1 MRKND
6 VEECEDKQKL
16 QRLLEKF
23 CKLHD
28 LRFCMK
34 TGDGICTALVLGK
47 TSHPVY
53 FYIDSAGFAKKWV
66 MRFSCSHGE
75 NGLSAEETACKTA
88 IQSILEASRLLVLSY
103 YVSGQRTIDVS
114 NVRTLDQL
122 EILCDLGE
130 E

>member
-1 MRKND
+1 MMLKSVKTNRSFKD
-6 VEECEDKQKL
+6 I
-16 QRLLEKF
+16 LEKF

-28 LRFCMK
+28 LRFYMK
-34 TGDGICTALVLGK
+34 IGDGICTALVLGK

-53 FYIDSAGFAKKWV
+53 FCIDSSGFAKKWV

-75 NGLSAEETACKTA
+75 TGLSTEETACKTA
-88 IQSILEASRLLVLSY
+88 IQSILEASRLLVLNY
-103 YVSGQRTIDVS
+103 YVSGQQTIDIS

-130 E
+130 A

>member
-1 MRKND
+1 MTLKSVKTNRSFKD
-6 VEECEDKQKL
+6 I
-16 QRLLEKF
+16 LEKF

-34 TGDGICTALVLGK
+34 IGDGICTVLVLGK

-53 FYIDSAGFAKKWV
+53 FCIDSAGFAKKWV

-75 NGLSAEETACKTA
+75 TGLSAEETACKTA

-103 YVSGQRTIDVS
+103 YPSGQRTIDVS
-114 NVRTLDQL
+114 NVRTLDHL

-130 E
+130 A

>member
-1 MRKND
+1 MTLKSVKTNRSFKA
-6 VEECEDKQKL
+6 V
-16 QRLLEKF
+16 LEKF

-34 TGDGICTALVLGK
+34 TGDSICTALVLGK

-53 FYIDSAGFAKKWV
+53 FCIDSASFAKKWV

-103 YVSGQRTIDVS
+103 YPSWQRTIDVS